1 MSNDRLDAGPG
12 GASGLLGQSALT
24 LQANGYLTRYV
35 VQDSGQLL
43 LATNP
48 WFIIG
53 IAQFESL
60 ADLSTVESEGSFA
73 LSEQLGDVGPLR
85 WDAYLVLLTAGA
97 RTDYEM
103 PVSVAEITYN
113 TQYHRRLI
121 RWDVLPT
128 EDSISTAFRPFLPL
142 PNANVS
148 EPTDPVRSLVN
159 RMQLHGLTSEQAEM
173 SIGQWI
179 VEGRQRS

>member
-1 MSNDRLDAGPG
+1 MSNDPSDAGPG

-24 LQANGYLTRYV
+24 LQAHGYRTRYV

-43 LATNP
+43 LATSP

-53 IAQFESL
+53 IAQFESI
-60 ADLSTVESEGSFA
+60 ADLPTVESEGSFA
-73 LSEQLGDVGPLR
+73 LSEQLADVGPLR
-85 WDAYLVLLTAGA
+85 WDAYLVLLTSGGRA
-97 RTDYEM
+97 DDEM
-103 PVSVAEITYN
+103 PLSVAEITYN

-128 EDSISTAFRPFLPL
+128 EDSLATALRPFLPL
-142 PNANVS
+142 PSANVS

-159 RMQLHGLTSEQAEM
+159 RMQLHGLSSSQAEM
-173 SIGQWI
+173 SVGQWI
-179 VEGRQRS
+179 VEGRRRT